1 MPLQYGIWY
10 TWYVIYT
17 EQRAKHEIGNWTAAK
32 FPLDVWGLDMN
43 CEPGPP
49 TFLSSAAAAATAV
62 RGLSLTAVHA
72 LGGFVGTRRAKCRRW
87 RRFLPR

>member
-1 MPLQYGIWY
+1 M
-10 TWYVIYT
+10 IYT

-49 TFLSSAAAAATAV
+49 TFL
-62 RGLSLTAVHA
+62 L
-72 LGGFVGTRRAKCRRW
+72 CM
-87 RRFLPR
+87 LPLLLLLCVACH